1 MSQQGRPHQ
10 EGGEPAHQEGLL
22 EARAAAELVSRA
34 VELAQAAAGSDEE
47 FTDAIQ
53 EDDSS
58 SADGGFEVHSGGP
71 AASPGAAAALGGQP
85 AAAGAAAEGRSA
97 GAPTSGPI
105 SLALRAAAAAVEA
118 AMAAGLAFEGR
129 EWDRQFVSQAAIA
142 QAHVQ
147 AGKVDKAINEY
158 SDILRR
164 SALAGSGG
172 GACCA
177 VVHRRHAA
185 LLLARSAAYAELSQQ
200 LRSIPAAQSESRALY
215 APDPCQLAS
224 LGLKDAESAAAA
236 DPDSPE
242 PLLLKGFAL
251 SLLERYQAA
260 EAAYQA
266 GLQLQ
271 PTHELLRSRLEEL
284 QALLEGGSQGG
295 SCTGAGA
302 SQSGAAGGTQ
312 GGGPGPRKLQQ
323 SDDTECVLCMRLMY
337 EPVTTPC
344 GHSFCKPCFSR
355 AMDHGSR
362 CPQCRTVLH
371 AGRELAVTI
380 TLKNLLERSFPEEYE
395 QRRQEER
402 EAAAPASDAPLP
414 IFVMSMLLP
423 GERMA
428 LNIFEP
434 RYRLMVRRCMEGN
447 RAFGMATVNRQHR
460 LSEVACEAEITE
472 CQPLPDGRYYIEVL
486 GKRRFRP
493 AETWEQDGY
502 RVARPEYITDESPP
516 ADSETAQQLARE
528 ATDVEALADSWAER
542 LRTLAQT
549 RRGVGELLV
558 RAGDKPAGAG
568 PEALSFWVANLIC
581 PVLDVEAAL
590 KERFLTTRSTLER
603 LQTERQVLQQLSSVA
618 ASPQG
623 CTIQ

>member
-1 MSQQGRPHQ
+1 MSERPHQ
-10 EGGEPAHQEGLL
+10 GSGEPAHQEGLL

-47 FTDAIQ
+47 FTDAVQ
-53 EDDSS
+53 ESGSS
-58 SADGGFEVHSGGP
+58 SEGEEDGEEHSSGSGLS
-71 AASPGAAAALGGQP
+71 ASARAAAAAVGREGHEGGASTRDQ
-85 AAAGAAAEGRSA
+85 AS
-97 GAPTSGPI
+97 PT
-105 SLALRAAAAAVEA
+105 LRAAAAAVEA
-118 AMAAGLAFEGR
+118 AAAAGVAFEGR
-129 EWDRQFVSQAAIA
+129 DWDRQMVSLAAIA
-142 QAHVQ
+142 EAHLQ
-147 AGKVDKAINEY
+147 AGKLDRAINEY

-164 SALAGSGG
+164 SSLAAG
-172 GACCA
+172 GACRA
-177 VVHRRHAA
+177 AQRRHAA
-185 LLLARSAAYAELSQQ
+185 LLLARSAAYAAFSQQ

-224 LGLKDAESAAAA
+224 LGLKDAEAAAVA
-236 DPDSPE
+236 DPENPDA
-242 PLLLKGFAL
+242 LLHKGYAL
-251 SLLERYQAA
+251 CLLERYQAA
-260 EAAYQA
+260 EAAYHA

-271 PTHELLRSRLEEL
+271 PTHEQLCGRLLEL
-284 QALLEGGSQGG
+284 QALLQGEAGSPGGGGGGGDEAGAGIRMQGG
-295 SCTGAGA
+295 EP
-302 SQSGAAGGTQ
+302 GGRTL
-312 GGGPGPRKLQQ
+312 RH
-323 SDDTECVLCMRLMY
+323 SDDTECVLCMRLMF

-395 QRRQEER
+395 QRRREER
-402 EAAAPASDAPLP
+402 EAAAAAPAGDAPLP
-414 IFVMSMLLP
+414 MFVMSMLLP

-447 RAFGMATVNRQHR
+447 RAFGMATVNRQHQ

-493 AETWEQDGY
+493 IETWEQDGY
-502 RVARPEYITDESPP
+502 RVARPEYVTDEPPP
-516 ADSETAQQLARE
+516 ADSEAAQQLARE
-528 ATDVEALADSWAER
+528 AAEVEALADSWAER
-542 LRTLAQT
+542 LRTMAQT
-549 RRGVGELLV
+549 RRGVAELLV
-558 RAGDKPAGAG
+558 RAGDKPAAAG

-590 KERFLTTRSTLER
+590 KERFVTTRSTLER

>member
-1 MSQQGRPHQ
+1 M
-10 EGGEPAHQEGLL
+10 
-22 EARAAAELVSRA
+22 VS
-34 VELAQAAAGSDEE
+34 L
-47 FTDAIQ
+47 
-53 EDDSS
+53 
-58 SADGGFEVHSGGP
+58 
-71 AASPGAAAALGGQP
+71 
-85 AAAGAAAEGRSA
+85 
-97 GAPTSGPI
+97 
-105 SLALRAAAAAVEA
+105 
-118 AMAAGLAFEGR
+118 
-129 EWDRQFVSQAAIA
+129 AAIA
-142 QAHVQ
+142 EAHMQ
-147 AGKVDKAINEY
+147 AGKLDKAINEY

-164 SALAGSGG
+164 SGLAGG
-172 GACCA
+172 GAGGGVGRA
-177 VVHRRHAA
+177 AQRRHAA
-185 LLLARSAAYAELSQQ
+185 LLLARSAAYAAFSQQ

-224 LGLKDAESAAAA
+224 LALKDAESAASLDGDNPQA
-236 DPDSPE
+236 
-242 PLLLKGFAL
+242 LLHKGYAL
-251 SLLERYQAA
+251 HLLERYQAA

-271 PTHELLRSRLEEL
+271 PTHEQLRARLQEL
-284 QALLEGGSQGG
+284 QALLEGGSPH
-295 SCTGAGA
+295 SSDSSGAGEG
-302 SQSGAAGGTQ
+302 GAGRGARGA
-312 GGGPGPRKLQQ
+312 RKLQQ

-344 GHSFCKPCFSR
+344 GHSFCKPCFCR

-402 EAAAPASDAPLP
+402 EAAAAVPAGAAPLP
-414 IFVMSMLLP
+414 IFVMSLLLP

-447 RAFGMATVNRQHR
+447 RAFGMATVNRQHQ

-486 GKRRFRP
+486 GKRRFCP

-502 RVARPEYITDESPP
+502 RVARPEYLADELPP
-516 ADSETAQQLARE
+516 ADSEAAAQLARE
-528 ATDVEALADSWAER
+528 AAEVEGLADAWVER
-542 LRTLAQT
+542 LRAMAQT
-549 RRGVGELLV
+549 RRGVAELLV

-590 KERFLTTRSTLER
+590 KARFVTTRNTLER